1 MNGQAFLDA
10 LRDDHET
17 ALSRLGSSKS
27 LYALTGGEMDAAHVT
42 RAAADEATIAARTF
56 DAWAQ
61 DEDTEAAADLFADV
75 AETSRAHAERVEPDD
90 YEPVDSLRV
99 YAHCDSVEGTVERLA
114 ALAAARLVTG
124 KTVEQMVGFFVGDAD
139 PTTAN
144 TFRDLRGDVET
155 QRDDAAELLADTCT
169 DDDEWDRAREAAD
182 AVVEVAYDDYVDTLE
197 GMGVKPKNVC

>member
-17 ALSRLGSSKS
+17 ALSRLGSSKA
-27 LYALTGGEMDAAHVT
+27 LYAATGGEMDAEHVQ
-42 RAAADEATIAARTF
+42 RAATDEATIAARTF
-56 DAWAQ
+56 DAWAA
-61 DEDTEAAADLFADV
+61 DEDSERAAGLFADV

-90 YEPVDSLRV
+90 YEPADSLPV
-99 YAHCDSVEGTVERLA
+99 YAHCDSVEGTVARLG
-114 ALAAARLVTG
+114 ALVAARLVAG

-144 TFRDLRGDVET
+144 TFRDLRGDVES

-169 DDDEWDRAREAAD
+169 DDAEWDAARAAAD
-182 AVVEVAYDDYVDTLE
+182 AVIEVAYDDYVETLE